1 MESNFLEQARIISKR
16 ELGSSMDDKIRAVLE
31 GTPDKP
37 PRSKLEPHEDVIREL
52 RRKGRTYED
61 IAQFFAVHLNI
72 TVAPST
78 IYAFV
83 RVRAR
88 RRQRVRTELPPVATK
103 PAPSDLTIGA
113 TDGDVRR
120 RIEEL
125 KRRAPP
131 AELEKPVF
139 HYDENEPLHL
149 IPKAADESKTDLKLY
164 GRNRQK
170 AGKRD

>member
-1 MESNFLEQARIISKR
+1 
-16 ELGSSMDDKIRAVLE
+16 MDDKIRTALE

-52 RRKGRTYED
+52 RRKGRTYKD
-61 IAQFFAVHLNI
+61 IAQFFAVHLNL

-88 RRQRVRTELPPVATK
+88 RRQRVRIEVPTK
-103 PAPSDLTIGA
+103 PVPSDLRIGVSDA
-113 TDGDVRR
+113 DVRR

-125 KRRAPP
+125 KRRPP
-131 AELEKPVF
+131 SAGSEKPVF
-139 HYDENEPLHL
+139 HYDENEPLRL
-149 IPKAADESKTDLKLY
+149 TPKDAEES
-164 GRNRQK
+164 NH
-170 AGKRD
+170 